1 MSNNITNIIIILV
14 LIGITA
20 AITTYL
26 VRERKK
32 GVQCIGCPYARECA
46 KRKSGRN
53 CGGTSGS
60 NKTNG

>member
-1 MSNNITNIIIILV
+1 MSSNIVNIIIILV

-26 VRERKK
+26 VREKKK

-46 KRKSGRN
+46 KRKSGRGCN
-53 CGGTSGS
+53 G
-60 NKTNG
+60 TNG